1 MRLEVPFSDSCSD
14 TEYKKLSTTPAHCLS
29 VLVLVYQINE
39 LSQVPPPVML
49 LPDDF
54 KASSKIK
61 VNNHLFHRYTGIPT
75 LLMSTFLEK
84 SNT

>member
-1 MRLEVPFSDSCSD
+1 MSSSPHPSSLPPYF
-14 TEYKKLSTTPAHCLS
+14 
-29 VLVLVYQINE
+29 VLVYQINE

-61 VNNHLFHRYTGIPT
+61 VNNHLFHRYVGIPG
-75 LLMSTFLEK
+75 LLMSAVLERSK
-84 SNT
+84 